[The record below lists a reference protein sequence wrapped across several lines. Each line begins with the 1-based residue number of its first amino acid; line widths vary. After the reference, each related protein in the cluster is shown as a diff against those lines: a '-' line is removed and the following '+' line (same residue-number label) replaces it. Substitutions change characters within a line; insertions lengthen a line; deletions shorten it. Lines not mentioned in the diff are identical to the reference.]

1 MWVPV
6 DTWVLTREN
15 GCADHDL
22 LQAEIVKP
30 VFSKKSNVLCGKGL
44 KLHLPAQRSK
54 YLTTVSNLYAT
65 LTRAEY
71 SNFPRHNLT
80 PPELALKSTAVAVF
94 IKASRPFLTG
104 QNLCPRN
111 A

>member
-30 VFSKKSNVLCGKGL
+30 VFSKKSGVLCGKGL
-44 KLHLPAQRSK
+44 QPAQRSK

-80 PPELALKSTAVAVF
+80 ETNSL
-94 IKASRPFLTG
+94 
-104 QNLCPRN
+104 
-111 A
+111 